1 VEHVVF
7 SKRSCP
13 RLARPNV
20 NRQLEQLKIANMIRI
35 SGTEISIIDEK
46 ALVNIAEVPSSR
58 D

>member
-1 VEHVVF
+1 VAF

-13 RLARPNV
+13 CLARPNV
-20 NRQLEQLKIANMIRI
+20 NRQLEQLNIANMIRI

-46 ALVNIAEVPSSR
+46 ALVNIAEVPPSR